1 MHENIIHDKI
11 AFGVS
16 QGREVNREMAARCD
30 ICGKGT
36 MFGHNVSHS
45 NRRTKRVFKA
55 NLRKVRII
63 ESGKKKTIKVC
74 MKCYKRLLKEGK
86 VVFA

>member
-1 MHENIIHDKI
+1 MNENLINDKI
-11 AFGVS
+11 AFGVFS
-16 QGREVNREMAARCD
+16 RAGGERKMAARCD

-55 NLRKVRII
+55 NLRKVRIL

>member
-1 MHENIIHDKI
+1 
-11 AFGVS
+11 
-16 QGREVNREMAARCD
+16 MAARCD

-55 NLRKVRII
+55 NLRKVRVI
-63 ESGKKKTIKVC
+63 ENGKKKTIKVC

>member
-1 MHENIIHDKI
+1 
-11 AFGVS
+11 
-16 QGREVNREMAARCD
+16 MAARCD

-55 NLRKVRII
+55 NLRKHCKNTIPPEQQAFFSPEEMKLII
-63 ESGKKKTIKVC
+63 DECVTDKHKSIQE
-74 MKCYKRLLKEGK
+74 KRE
-86 VVFA
+86 

>member
-1 MHENIIHDKI
+1 LHGFCFRGKI
-11 AFGVS
+11 AFDLYTY
-16 QGREVNREMAARCD
+16 QEVDKMAARCD

-36 MFGHNVSHS
+36 ITGHNVSHS
-45 NRRTKRVFKA
+45 NRRTKRIFKA

-63 ESGKKKTIKVC
+63 DEKGRKKTIKVC
-74 MKCYKRLLKEGK
+74 MKCYKRLRKEGK